1 MTPKCP
7 DCNHDQD
14 DCICIDSFSVGAA
27 SRDSEVAN
35 LKQQVSHMVDM
46 VACEKSNA
54 EYFKRQRDDLLA
66 ALEQFA
72 TWGRMQHKSQSK
84 GCHSTFDMML
94 LRDEIE
100 LAEAAI
106 ASVKANTK

>member
-7 DCNHDQD
+7 DCNHDQY

-66 ALEQFA
+66 ALE
-72 TWGRMQHKSQSK
+72 RMLGEFNEQMAGIVH
-84 GCHSTFDMML
+84 
-94 LRDEIE
+94 DERSVISN
-100 LAEAAI
+100 ARSVV
-106 ASVKANTK
+106 ASVKANT